1 MIQFGVCTAYT
12 NAALL
17 ADTGIDFIEENIQRL
32 LMPLAPASEF
42 VATRTAVKAA
52 PLPVIAANA
61 FLPATLKCVG
71 PDVDMVTLL
80 QYADTACGRAGELG
94 ITTLVLGSGG
104 SRQIPEGWDVARA
117 QQQFITLLQQFAP
130 LAAKNGVTIVVEA
143 LNRGECN
150 FINSLA
156 AGAAVVVAAS
166 HPNIQLL
173 TDIYHMLREDEPANQ
188 ISKFAASIRHAH
200 IAEKATRTV
209 PGTTGDD
216 FTAYFAALHA
226 MDYQGAMAIEAHY
239 GADLHADVVT
249 GLATL
254 RRQWG
259 H

>member
-32 LMPLAPASEF
+32 LMPLAPANEF

-71 PDVDMVTLL
+71 PDVDMATLL

-150 FINSLA
+150 FL
-156 AGAAVVVAAS
+156 VALELS
-166 HPNIQLL
+166 RGVLQRKSILCNCGEHYFLVGSYVFRSEIHCIPFLL
-173 TDIYHMLREDEPANQ
+173 H
-188 ISKFAASIRHAH
+188 SK
-200 IAEKATRTV
+200 
-209 PGTTGDD
+209 
-216 FTAYFAALHA
+216 
-226 MDYQGAMAIEAHY
+226 
-239 GADLHADVVT
+239 
-249 GLATL
+249 
-254 RRQWG
+254 
-259 H
+259 